1 MEAGHDDNIY
11 VLSGRAGERASGRAG
26 ERDEHDD
33 NIYILSGRGQIAL
46 SSAPGPRFSPEHECF
61 LLGSPFRKNQTE
73 RMEKGG
79 VGTATTETDRGGG
92 PPGRADG
99 LDGLLWEQR
108 TEHKAECDAPSQC
121 GRRGVR
127 GNP

>member
-92 PPGRADG
+92 PPRQGRWAGRPTLGAADG
-99 LDGLLWEQR
+99 
-108 TEHKAECDAPSQC
+108 A
-121 GRRGVR
+121 
-127 GNP
+127 

>member
-1 MEAGHDDNIY
+1 MTA
-11 VLSGRAGERASGRAG
+11 SSSPFASKRASGRAG

-33 NIYILSGRGQIAL
+33 NIYILSGRGRIAL

-79 VGTATTETDRGGG
+79 AGTATTETDRGGG